1 MKYGLTS
8 ERYAEMVNR
17 AQMLRQADPDVWIRR
32 LLGVEDEEP
41 KPAAKPKK
49 KATKKKAKKK

>member
-8 ERYAEMVNR
+8 ERYAEMVKR

-32 LLGVEDEEP
+32 QLGVEDEEP

-49 KATKKKAKKK
+49 TATKK

>member
-8 ERYAEMVNR
+8 ERYAEMVKR

-32 LLGVEDEEP
+32 QLGVEDEEP